1 MVMPELSSSIVH
13 PSKRTQVYAGR
24 HQKIEDSVS
33 STNPVDGRL
42 DVFNLLGD
50 HGRVMGP
57 SVDAGKDSEN
67 SEDSCSKSRMKS
79 LCGKNLAYSSEAW
92 SGKGEA
98 GQNREEKLSFQCRI

>member
-79 LCGKNLAYSSEAW
+79 LCGKNLAYSSEA
-92 SGKGEA
+92 
-98 GQNREEKLSFQCRI
+98 

>member
-1 MVMPELSSSIVH
+1 MDSGKMVMPELSSSIVH

-42 DVFNLLGD
+42 DVSL
-50 HGRVMGP
+50 

-98 GQNREEKLSFQCRI
+98 GQNREEKLSFQYRI